1 MDNDCAVKKNLRVCV
16 SGGHQN
22 GNAPIYV
29 EECYK
34 MGEKIAKM
42 GFCLDYGFSNSGV
55 MGAVARGVMENFE
68 KNKDKYLDGV
78 QPIIG
83 VTTKEYYDLYEKDE
97 FLNKIS
103 EVVIENTLEDRK
115 KKLLAADIVV
125 FAPGGVGTLDEL
137 AFDCVAMQDGFLKN
151 KPFII
156 YNINN
161 FFYHILETLKELS
174 AKGFATRMPFIV
186 VDDSWTLEM
195 AFRLIK
201 MQTKECSDGD
211 EAYANARQLAYEM
224 PYFIKRKLS
233 SGLYI
238 EDLIS
243 EVNDIRQNGTDIQK
257 QYLAGEIEQAY
268 LEKEIERMHERLAWT
283 GREIGTITE
292 KLENLKKRKQI
303 GFKSG
308 IRK

>member
-1 MDNDCAVKKNLRVCV
+1 MDQGCVLKQNLRVCV

-22 GNAPIYV
+22 GSDPAYV
-29 EECYK
+29 AECYK

-55 MGAVARGVMENFE
+55 MGAVARGVMDAFE
-68 KNKDKYLDGV
+68 KNKEKYTDNA

-97 FLNKIS
+97 FLCKIS
-103 EVVIENTLEDRK
+103 QVVIEDTLENRK
-115 KKLLAADIVV
+115 NKLLAADIVV

-137 AFDCVAMQDGFLKN
+137 AYDCVAMQDGFLKN

-174 AKGFATRMPFIV
+174 SKGFATRMPFIV
-186 VDDSWTLEM
+186 VNNSWELEM
-195 AFRLIK
+195 AFRMIK
-201 MQTKECSDGD
+201 MQTKECENGQ

-233 SGLYI
+233 SGAYI
-238 EDLIS
+238 EDIIA
-243 EVNDIRQNGTDIQK
+243 EVNNIRQNGSEAQK
-257 QYLAGEIEQAY
+257 QYLAGEIDQAY
-268 LEKEIERMHERLAWT
+268 LEKEIERMYERLARN
-283 GREIGTITE
+283 GRDIGHITT
-292 KLENLKKRKQI
+292 KLADLKKRKTAVFQ
-303 GFKSG
+303 K
-308 IRK
+308 